1 MMLRYFKRWMNSIP
15 MIARSDQPPVRCL
28 SGTPNYSC
36 GNPSDK
42 YDNLKAVKTLML
54 PPDTY
59 KGKTVYMTGGGTGF
73 GKSMTKTFSELG
85 AEVAI
90 VSRSEDVLKS
100 TSEEISAE
108 TGNPV
113 HPIPANIR
121 DPEAVKASV
130 DQFVEICG
138 GLPDVIINN
147 AAANFVAPTER
158 LSPNAWFTIV
168 DVVLNGTMYVTL
180 DIAKR
185 LIKEQKGANFLTVS
199 TTYGTYGSPFV
210 VPSATAK
217 SGIENLTRCLAVEWG
232 RYGLRFNT
240 MTPGPAYTKGAVSR
254 LDPTGE
260 FWKTKIKGT
269 PIGRLGELEEISNL
283 ASYICSDYASWFNG
297 ENFIMD
303 GGLSHQAS
311 GAFSGYLELSKDDW
325 DQAEAMIRKT
335 KGS

>member
-1 MMLRYFKRWMNSIP
+1 
-15 MIARSDQPPVRCL
+15 
-28 SGTPNYSC
+28 
-36 GNPSDK
+36 
-42 YDNLKAVKTLML
+42 ML

-59 KGKTVYMTGGGTGF
+59 KGKTVFMTGGGTGF

-90 VSRSEDVLKS
+90 VSRSADVLKS

-210 VPSATAK
+210 VPSAAAK

-240 MTPGPAYTKGAVSR
+240 MTPGPAYTQGAMSR
-254 LDPTGE
+254 LDPTGQ
-260 FWKTKIKGT
+260 FWKKKIKDT

-297 ENFIMD
+297 ENFILD
-303 GGLSHQAS
+303 GGLALQAS
-311 GAFSGYLELSKDDW
+311 GAFSDYLELSKDDW
-325 DQAEAMIRKT
+325 DLAETLIRKT